1 MKRTLALTV
10 LLTLL
15 CAPSAF
21 ADPVPIVN
29 AGAENPVAAGND
41 ATGWSQDAW
50 GTSTR
55 QFTRPGTGA
64 HSGSYSLRVDVTG
77 YADGDAKWMPTP
89 IPVTGAKHYVFSDWY
104 KSDIDTAVAMYWQTA
119 AQVTAQDAGRCE
131 APGYESVS
139 CGTWANLQKGIAPS
153 AGWKHFEAA
162 VDMPDGA
169 VRASF
174 AHFIAGVGFLQTDD
188 YAFEQLATP
197 AGFRR
202 PLVSL
207 TFDDSTP
214 NLYDYVIPELDKV
227 GYKSTQYVVTGATG
241 ARDENGALIQ
251 WSAEQVADVH
261 RRGHEIGG
269 HTEFHP
275 DLTKPGPSDVC
286 KSADVGA
293 LPVFTAPP
301 CQNGAQQTHV
311 AGSWRDPMG
320 GATLWLRPGTVDT
333 PAQALADTTLAQE
346 LGDSKKKLESEIGYG
361 VPTLAYPFGAY
372 DSTVINAARQLG
384 YKAGRSVDEGYNSR
398 IGLDPFKI
406 KVQNIEQAVCTDTAT
421 GAVTKAGGTQDA
433 PTCAAGQSISPDVT
447 TAQFKRWVQQAKE
460 NNYWLV
466 LVYHSV
472 DDLGVNPY
480 GTSKKRFAA
489 QLQAIKDAGVEVKT
503 MRDALN
509 EVMPQ
514 IGPWER
520 LPSPAVEVPPGSP
533 APGPIPGP
541 DPDGQS
547 DHVAVPAPSSVHVP
561 VPAAPSADV
570 ARPTDA
576 VRPTIRIS
584 SPARRVYRHGRRVV
598 ARFACADNVRVVRC
612 RGTVRSGGRIDTR
625 KRGRK
630 RFTVVATD
638 AAGNVRSATI
648 AYRVR

>member
-1 MKRTLALTV
+1 MKRILSLTV

-15 CAPSAF
+15 CAPSAI
-21 ADPVPIVN
+21 ADPVPFAN
-29 AGAENPVAAGND
+29 AGAEDPVASGDA
-41 ATGWSQDAW
+41 ATGWSEDGW

-64 HSGSYSLRVDVTG
+64 HSGSYSLRVDVTA
-77 YADGDAKWMPTP
+77 YTDGDAKWMPTP
-89 IPVTGAKHYVFSDWY
+89 VPVTGAKHYVFSDFY
-104 KSDIDTAVAMYWQTA
+104 KSDTDSAAAMFWQTA

-131 APGYESVS
+131 APGFESVS
-139 CGTWANLQKGIAPS
+139 CGTWANLERGIEPS
-153 AGWKHFEAA
+153 AGWKRFESAI
-162 VDMPDGA
+162 DMPDGA

-188 YAFEQLATP
+188 YALERLANP

-202 PLVSL
+202 PLVTL

-241 ARDENGALIQ
+241 ARDDNGVLFQ
-251 WSAEQVADVH
+251 WSAEQIADVH
-261 RRGHEIGG
+261 RRGHEIGS

-275 DLTKPGPSDVC
+275 DLSMPGPSDVC
-286 KSADVGA
+286 MSAGLGG

-301 CQNGAQQTHV
+301 CQSTAQRTHV
-311 AGSWRDPMG
+311 AGSWRDPAG
-320 GATLWLRPGTVDT
+320 GAALWLRPATVGT
-333 PAQALADTTLAQE
+333 PGQALADTTLAQE
-346 LGDSKKKLESEIGYG
+346 LESSKTKLEGEIGYG

-372 DSTVINAARQLG
+372 SSAVITASRQLG
-384 YKAGRSVDEGYNSR
+384 YKAARTVDEGFNSR
-398 IGLDPFKI
+398 IGLNPFKI
-406 KVQNIEQAVCTDTAT
+406 KVQNVQQAVCTDTAT

-433 PTCAAGQSISPDVT
+433 PTCKAGQSISADVT
-447 TAQFKRWVQQAKE
+447 AAQFTRWVQQAKDG
-460 NNYWLV
+460 NYWLV

-480 GTSKKRFAA
+480 GTSRKRFAA
-489 QLQAIKDAGVEVKT
+489 QLQAIKNAGVEVRT

-514 IGPWER
+514 VGPWER

-541 DPDGQS
+541 DPGAPS
-547 DHVAVPAPSSVHVP
+547 DHVAAPAPSDDV
-561 VPAAPSADV
+561 AQAPRDNV

-576 VRPTIRIS
+576 VRPTIRIT
-584 SPARRVYRHGRRVV
+584 SPTRRVYRRGRRVV
-598 ARFACADNVRVVRC
+598 ARFKCSDDVHVARC
-612 RGTVRSGGRIDTR
+612 RGTVRSGARINTR

-638 AAGNVRSATI
+638 AAGNVRRATI
-648 AYRVR
+648 RYRVR